1 MGLYKG
7 RKKVRFYDFLMLG
20 RDTVLHSEDWKQLSP
35 RAKVLYLH
43 IKAKHTGTN
52 NGNICLHYSELRTEK
67 GFSSDETISGAF
79 KELERKG
86 WITRTSMGGL
96 HRTPTKYG
104 LTGRYD
110 DYITDRSHTVPE
122 KYKESTHSV
131 AQNEPPVGYD
141 SYALKICQP
150 KMPTPVP
157 LRTSESVASD
167 PEKRS

>member
-20 RDTVLHSEDWKQLSP
+20 RDTVLHSEDWKKLSP

-52 NGNICLHYSELRTEK
+52 NGNICLHYSELRTVK
-67 GFSSDETISGAF
+67 GFCSDETISGAF

-96 HRTPTKYG
+96 RRTPNRYG

-110 DYITDRSHTVPE
+110 GYITDRSHTAPE
-122 KYKESTHSV
+122 KYKEPTHSV
-131 AQNEPPVGYD
+131 DQKPWPIKGESAGPQI
-141 SYALKICQP
+141 SQP
-150 KMPTPVP
+150 QTPSSSSTPT
-157 LRTSESVASD
+157 TESVASD
-167 PEKRS
+167 PKIRS